1 MSRRRRFH
9 PDWPAQIMPSDT
21 ASRNP
26 LSENPGVDQE
36 FSLDIPE
43 PPRGDADDPAR
54 LIKEAAEA
62 RIAEL
67 EAQLAEAKDQWIR
80 AVADAQNARRR
91 AKLDVEE
98 AHKFAVTRFAKD
110 VLSVGDNLGRALQA
124 LPAGGEGLDDRLKG
138 VVQGV
143 EATQRELQAV
153 LERNGVKKIDAQDK
167 PFDPNLHQAVAQ
179 VPDAS
184 RPNNT
189 VAQVYQD
196 GYVISDRLLRAAM
209 VVVATGGPSA
219 TPAASDEPS
228 K

>member
-1 MSRRRRFH
+1 
-9 PDWPAQIMPSDT
+9 MPSDT
-21 ASRNP
+21 AARSP
-26 LSENPGVDQE
+26 SPEEQGVDQE

-43 PPRGDADDPAR
+43 PPRGDAVDPAHV
-54 LIKEAAEA
+54 IKEAAEA

-98 AHKFAVTRFAKD
+98 AHKFAVARFAKD

-124 LPAGGEGLDDRLKG
+124 LPPGGEGLDDRLKG

-143 EATQRELQAV
+143 EATQRELRAV
-153 LERNGVKKIDAQDK
+153 LERSGVKKIDAQDK

-179 VPDAS
+179 IPDPS

-189 VAQVYQD
+189 VAQVFQD
-196 GYVISDRLLRAAM
+196 GYVINDRLLRAAM

-219 TPAASDEPS
+219 APIAETPPQE
-228 K
+228 

>member
-1 MSRRRRFH
+1 
-9 PDWPAQIMPSDT
+9 MPSDT

-26 LSENPGVDQE
+26 PPDEQGVDQE
-36 FSLDIPE
+36 FTLDIPE
-43 PPRGDADDPAR
+43 PPRGDAGDPAR
-54 LIKEAAEA
+54 VIKETAES

-98 AHKFAVTRFAKD
+98 AHKFAVARFAKD

-124 LPAGGEGLDDRLKG
+124 LPPGGEGLDDRLKG

-153 LERNGVKKIDAQDK
+153 LDRNGVKKIEAQDK

-179 VPDAS
+179 IPDAT

-196 GYVISDRLLRAAM
+196 GYVINERLLRAAM
-209 VVVATGGPSA
+209 VVVATGGP
-219 TPAASDEPS
+219 PASPTGEPPEPP

>member
-1 MSRRRRFH
+1 VE
-9 PDWPAQIMPSDT
+9 P
-21 ASRNP
+21 
-26 LSENPGVDQE
+26 E
-36 FSLDIPE
+36 FSLDIPD
-43 PPRGDADDPAR
+43 PPHGEQADPAR
-54 LIKEAAEA
+54 FIKEAAEA

-98 AHKFAVTRFAKD
+98 AHKFAVQRFAKD

-124 LPAGGEGLDDRLKG
+124 LPPGGEGLDDRLKG

-143 EATQRELQAV
+143 EATQRELKAV
-153 LERNGVKKIDAQDK
+153 LERNGVRKIDAQDK

-179 VPDAS
+179 VPDPS

-189 VAQVYQD
+189 VALVYLE
-196 GYVISDRLLRAAM
+196 GYVINDRLLRAAM
-209 VVVATGGPSA
+209 VVVATGGP
-219 TPAASDEPS
+219 PANDSS

>member
-1 MSRRRRFH
+1 MAR
-9 PDWPAQIMPSDT
+9 PIMPSDT

-26 LSENPGVDQE
+26 SPEDQGLEPE

-43 PPRGDADDPAR
+43 PPRGEQDDPAR
-54 LIKEAAEA
+54 VIKEAAEA
-62 RIAEL
+62 KIAEL

-110 VLSVGDNLGRALQA
+110 VLPVGDNLGRALQA
-124 LPAGGEGLDDRLKG
+124 LPPGGEGLDDRLKG

-153 LERNGVKKIDAQDK
+153 LERNGVKKIEAQDK

-179 VPDAS
+179 VPDPS

-196 GYVISDRLLRAAM
+196 GYVINDRLLRAAM
-209 VVVATGGPSA
+209 VAVAVGGPSA
-219 TPAASDEPS
+219 PPDNHSS

>member
-1 MSRRRRFH
+1 
-9 PDWPAQIMPSDT
+9 MPSDP
-21 ASRNP
+21 ASHKP
-26 LSENPGVDQE
+26 FSDDPAASEAE
-36 FSLDIPE
+36 FLDIPD
-43 PPRGDADDPAR
+43 PPRGGDADSAR

-67 EAQLAEAKDQWIR
+67 EAELAEAKDQWIR

-91 AKLDVEE
+91 SKLDVEE

-124 LPAGGEGLDDRLKG
+124 LPPGGEGLDDRLKG

-153 LERNGVKKIDAQDK
+153 LDRNGVKKIEAQDK

-179 VPDAS
+179 VPDPS

-196 GYVISDRLLRAAM
+196 GYVINDRLLRAAM

-219 TPAASDEPS
+219 PPADDSS

>member
-1 MSRRRRFH
+1 
-9 PDWPAQIMPSDT
+9 MPSDT
-21 ASRNP
+21 SHKPFPDDPGAS
-26 LSENPGVDQE
+26 EQE

-43 PPRGDADDPAR
+43 PPRGGDAGDPAR
-54 LIKEAAEA
+54 VIKEAAEA
-62 RIAEL
+62 KIAEL

-98 AHKFAVTRFAKD
+98 AHKFAVARFAKD

-124 LPAGGEGLDDRLKG
+124 LPPDGEGLDDRLKG

-153 LERNGVKKIDAQDK
+153 LERNGVKKVDAQDK

-179 VPDAS
+179 VPDPS

-196 GYVISDRLLRAAM
+196 GYVINDRLLRAAM
-209 VVVATGGPSA
+209 VVVATGGP
-219 TPAASDEPS
+219 PAAPANDPA

>member
-1 MSRRRRFH
+1 
-9 PDWPAQIMPSDT
+9 MPSDP
-21 ASRNP
+21 ASHKP
-26 LSENPGVDQE
+26 FPDDPGASEQE
-36 FSLDIPE
+36 FSLDIPD
-43 PPRGDADDPAR
+43 PPHGEHADPAR
-54 LIKEAAEA
+54 IIKEAAEGK
-62 RIAEL
+62 IAEL
-67 EAQLAEAKDQWIR
+67 ETQLAEAKDQWIR

-110 VLSVGDNLGRALQA
+110 VLSVGDNLARALQA
-124 LPAGGEGLDDRLKG
+124 LPPDGEGLDDRLKG
-138 VVQGV
+138 VVQGLQ
-143 EATQRELQAV
+143 ATQRELQAV

-196 GYVISDRLLRAAM
+196 GYVVNDRLLRAAM
-209 VVVATGGPSA
+209 VVVATGGP
-219 TPAASDEPS
+219 PAAPANDSS

>member
-1 MSRRRRFH
+1 M
-9 PDWPAQIMPSDT
+9 
-21 ASRNP
+21 
-26 LSENPGVDQE
+26 DQE
-36 FSLDIPE
+36 FSLDIPD
-43 PPRGDADDPAR
+43 PPRGGADDPAR
-54 LIKEAAEA
+54 AIKEAAEA

-98 AHKFAVTRFAKD
+98 AHKFAVARFAKD
-110 VLSVGDNLGRALQA
+110 VLSVGDNLGRALQV
-124 LPAGGEGLDDRLKG
+124 LPPGGEGLDDRLKG
-138 VVQGV
+138 VVQGL

-153 LERNGVKKIDAQDK
+153 LDRNGVKKIDAQDK

-179 VPDAS
+179 IPDPS

-196 GYVISDRLLRAAM
+196 GYVINDRLLRAAM
-209 VVVATGGPSA
+209 VTVATGGPSA
-219 TPAASDEPS
+219 TPAPAETPIE
-228 K
+228 

>member
-1 MSRRRRFH
+1 
-9 PDWPAQIMPSDT
+9 MPSDP
-21 ASRNP
+21 ASHKP
-26 LSENPGVDQE
+26 FPDDPGVPESE
-36 FSLDIPE
+36 FSLDIPD
-43 PPRGDADDPAR
+43 PPSGASGDAAQ
-54 LIKEAAEA
+54 LIKEAAES

-67 EAQLAEAKDQWIR
+67 EAELAEAKDQWIR

-124 LPAGGEGLDDRLKG
+124 LPPGGEGLDDRLKG

-153 LERNGVKKIDAQDK
+153 LERNGVRKIDAQDK
-167 PFDPNLHQAVAQ
+167 PFDPNRHQAVAQ
-179 VPDAS
+179 VPDPS

-209 VVVATGGPSA
+209 VVVATGGP
-219 TPAASDEPS
+219 PAPPANDSS

>member
-1 MSRRRRFH
+1 
-9 PDWPAQIMPSDT
+9 MPSDT

-26 LSENPGVDQE
+26 PPEDQGVE
-36 FSLDIPE
+36 PAFSLDIPE
-43 PPRGDADDPAR
+43 PPRGDADNPAR
-54 LIKEAAEA
+54 VIKEAAEA
-62 RIAEL
+62 KIAEL

-98 AHKFAVTRFAKD
+98 AHKFAVARFAKD

-124 LPAGGEGLDDRLKG
+124 LPPGGEGLDDQLKG
-138 VVQGV
+138 VVQGL

-153 LERNGVKKIDAQDK
+153 LDRNGVKKIDAQDK

-179 VPDAS
+179 VPDPS

-196 GYVISDRLLRAAM
+196 GYVINERLLRAAM

-219 TPAASDEPS
+219 PPAGESPAPP

>member
-1 MSRRRRFH
+1 
-9 PDWPAQIMPSDT
+9 MPSDP
-21 ASRNP
+21 ASRKP
-26 LSENPGVDQE
+26 FPDDPGGSEAE
-36 FSLDIPE
+36 FSLDIPD
-43 PPRGDADDPAR
+43 PPRGDQDPAT
-54 LIKEAAEA
+54 LIKEAAES

-67 EAQLAEAKDQWIR
+67 EAQVAEAKDHWMR

-110 VLSVGDNLGRALQA
+110 VLSVSDNLSRALQA
-124 LPAGGEGLDDRLKG
+124 LPPGGEGLDDRLKG
-138 VVQGV
+138 VLQGV

-153 LERNGVKKIDAQDK
+153 LERNGVKKIEAQDK

-179 VPDAS
+179 VPDPS

-196 GYVISDRLLRAAM
+196 GYVIADRLLRAAM
-209 VVVATGGPSA
+209 VSVATGGPPVA
-219 TPAASDEPS
+219 PANDSS

>member
-1 MSRRRRFH
+1 
-9 PDWPAQIMPSDT
+9 MPSDT
-21 ASRNP
+21 SHKPFPDDPGASDP
-26 LSENPGVDQE
+26 E

-43 PPRGDADDPAR
+43 PPRGGDVDPAR
-54 LIKEAAEA
+54 FIKEAAES

-67 EAQLAEAKDQWIR
+67 EAQLAETKDQWIR
-80 AVADAQNARRR
+80 AVADTQNVRRR

-98 AHKFAVTRFAKD
+98 AHKFAVTRFARD
-110 VLSVGDNLGRALQA
+110 VLSVVDNLGRALQA
-124 LPAGGEGLDDRLKG
+124 LPPGGEGLDDRLKG

-143 EATQRELQAV
+143 EATQRELNAV
-153 LERNGVKKIDAQDK
+153 LERNGVKRIEAQDK

-179 VPDAS
+179 IPDPS

-196 GYVISDRLLRAAM
+196 GYVIADRLLRAAM
-209 VVVATGGPSA
+209 VSVATGGPSA
-219 TPAASDEPS
+219 PPANDPAPP

>member
-1 MSRRRRFH
+1 
-9 PDWPAQIMPSDT
+9 MPSDP
-21 ASRNP
+21 ASHKLFP
-26 LSENPGVDQE
+26 DDPGASEPE

-43 PPRGDADDPAR
+43 LPQGEQDPAR
-54 LIKEAAEA
+54 IIKEAAEA

-91 AKLDVEE
+91 ARLDVEE

-110 VLSVGDNLGRALQA
+110 ILSVGDNLGRALQA
-124 LPAGGEGLDDRLKG
+124 LPPDGEGLDDRLKG
-138 VVQGV
+138 VVQGL

-153 LERNGVKKIDAQDK
+153 LERNGAKKIDAQDK

-196 GYVISDRLLRAAM
+196 GYVINDRLLRAAM
-209 VVVATGGPSA
+209 VVVATGGP
-219 TPAASDEPS
+219 PAAPANESS

>member
-1 MSRRRRFH
+1 
-9 PDWPAQIMPSDT
+9 MPSDP
-21 ASRNP
+21 ASHKP
-26 LSENPGVDQE
+26 FPDDPGASEPE

-43 PPRGDADDPAR
+43 PPRGEHDDAAR
-54 LIKEAAEA
+54 FIKDAAES

-67 EAQLAEAKDQWIR
+67 EAELAGAKDQWIR

-98 AHKFAVTRFAKD
+98 AHKFAVQRFAKD
-110 VLSVGDNLGRALQA
+110 VLSVSDNLGRALQA
-124 LPAGGEGLDDRLKG
+124 LPSGGEGLDDRLKG

-179 VPDAS
+179 VPDPS
-184 RPNNT
+184 RPNNS

-196 GYVISDRLLRAAM
+196 GYVINDRLLRAAM
-209 VVVATGGPSA
+209 VVVATGGPS
-219 TPAASDEPS
+219 TPPADEPS

>member
-1 MSRRRRFH
+1 
-9 PDWPAQIMPSDT
+9 MPPDT
-21 ASRNP
+21 ASHKP
-26 LSENPGVDQE
+26 LPDDPGVPEPE

-43 PPRGDADDPAR
+43 PPRGEQDDAAR
-54 LIKEAAEA
+54 FIKEAAES

-91 AKLDVEE
+91 AKLDIEE
-98 AHKFAVTRFAKD
+98 AHKFAVARFAKD
-110 VLSVGDNLGRALQA
+110 MLPVSDNLGRALQA
-124 LPAGGEGLDDRLKG
+124 LPPGGEGLDDRLKG

-153 LERNGVKKIDAQDK
+153 LERNGVKKIEAQDK

-179 VPDAS
+179 VPDTS

-196 GYVISDRLLRAAM
+196 GYVINDRLLRAAM

-219 TPAASDEPS
+219 APGGDMPPA

>member
-1 MSRRRRFH
+1 
-9 PDWPAQIMPSDT
+9 MPSDT

-26 LSENPGVDQE
+26 SPDDQVVEPE

-43 PPRGDADDPAR
+43 PPRGEQGDPAR
-54 LIKEAAEA
+54 VIKEAAEA
-62 RIAEL
+62 KIADL
-67 EAQLAEAKDQWIR
+67 EAQLADAKDQWIR

-124 LPAGGEGLDDRLKG
+124 LPPGGEGLDDRLKG

-167 PFDPNLHQAVAQ
+167 SFDPNLHQAVAQ
-179 VPDAS
+179 VPDPS
-184 RPNNT
+184 RPSNT

-196 GYVISDRLLRAAM
+196 GYVIDDRLLRAAM
-209 VVVATGGPSA
+209 VVVATGGPPA
-219 TPAASDEPS
+219 GPAEDTPPT
-228 K
+228 

>member
-1 MSRRRRFH
+1 
-9 PDWPAQIMPSDT
+9 MPSDP
-21 ASRNP
+21 ASHKLFP
-26 LSENPGVDQE
+26 DDPGAPEPE

-43 PPRGDADDPAR
+43 PPRAEQADPATV
-54 LIKEAAEA
+54 IKEAAEA

-124 LPAGGEGLDDRLKG
+124 LPPGGEGLDDRLKG

-179 VPDAS
+179 IPDPS

-196 GYVISDRLLRAAM
+196 GYVINDRLLRAAM

-219 TPAASDEPS
+219 TAAEAPPS
-228 K
+228 TK

>member
-1 MSRRRRFH
+1 
-9 PDWPAQIMPSDT
+9 MPSDT
-21 ASRNP
+21 ASHKP
-26 LSENPGVDQE
+26 PPEDPGLEPE

-54 LIKEAAEA
+54 VIKEAAEA
-62 RIAEL
+62 RITEL
-67 EAQLAEAKDQWIR
+67 ETQLAEAKDQWIR

-98 AHKFAVTRFAKD
+98 AHKFAVQRFAKD

-124 LPAGGEGLDDRLKG
+124 LPPGGEGLDDRLKG

-153 LERNGVKKIDAQDK
+153 LERNGVKKIEAQDK

-179 VPDAS
+179 VPDPS
-184 RPNNT
+184 RPGNT

-196 GYVISDRLLRAAM
+196 GYVINDRLLRAAM
-209 VVVATGGPSA
+209 VVVATGGP
-219 TPAASDEPS
+219 PAAPANDTT

>member
-1 MSRRRRFH
+1 
-9 PDWPAQIMPSDT
+9 MPSDS
-21 ASRNP
+21 ASHKP
-26 LSENPGVDQE
+26 FPDDPGGAEPE
-36 FSLDIPE
+36 FSLDIPD
-43 PPRGDADDPAR
+43 PPRGDQDPAR
-54 LIKEAAEA
+54 VIKEAAES

-110 VLSVGDNLGRALQA
+110 VLSVSDNLGRALQA
-124 LPAGGEGLDDRLKG
+124 LPPDGAGLDDRLKG
-138 VVQGV
+138 VLQGV

-179 VPDAS
+179 VPDPS

-196 GYVISDRLLRAAM
+196 GYVIADRLLRAAM
-209 VVVATGGPSA
+209 VVVATGGPP
-219 TPAASDEPS
+219 PAPANDPS
-228 K
+228 E